1 MVIETKNLFVVT
13 GPTTSGRPII
23 NESQTGAISVSS
35 TFLTDKRT
43 LMNWIKRTPE
53 AIGML
58 NQIASDIVTKISFTS
73 LDNQS
78 MGRPAKNKKKDN
90 VARAEDFKKRNF
102 LKQTLKASVTDEL
115 ALGDGYIWKGE
126 LDSDKLQKALND
138 TLKECG
144 VSETIEYKSLDEDF
158 NNERTLEYVPAST
171 MDIEISESGTAIE
184 SFVQRTAFTF
194 GTQTFPTAKFN
205 SFQGSTMN
213 KTRRWKP
220 EQIIHKKFMELDGKV
235 HGFTPMQSVF
245 PIIKTLGL
253 IKDYHGHFFDGAIF
267 PDIIFNFEELDSNSV
282 EFAKMEQVIQEWYNN
297 RRRSHAVVAS
307 KFKIEK
313 LNEWNKDMEFRML
326 AVYYTG
332 VIAFAMGMPLEKIR
346 AILGGEMK
354 STTGGSDISN
364 TDYQRNI
371 FDKQDDWETLMNT
384 QFFNDAFSVDMK
396 FDRSAARDEIAEVQR
411 DAQKLNNL
419 EKFQQMDLIKK
430 DKFVNFVEQSFPTVP
445 STWWNLNPEPEMQL
459 EKMIPS
465 SKALPSGQASEA
477 LSAEKKKQ
485 QLPQQKNNPPTG
497 FAK

>member
-53 AIGML
+53 AIGIL
-58 NQIASDIVTKISFTS
+58 NQIASDIVTKITFIS
-73 LDNQS
+73 LDTQL
-78 MGRPAKNKKKDN
+78 MGRPAKNKKKDS
-90 VARAEDFKKRNF
+90 VAKAVDFAKQNF
-102 LKQTLKASVTDEL
+102 LKQTMKAAIIDEL
-115 ALGDGYIWKGE
+115 GLGDGYIWKGE
-126 LDSDKLQKALND
+126 LDADKLQNAVNE

-144 VSETIEYKSLDEDF
+144 ILDTQIEYKSLDEDF
-158 NNERTLEYVPAST
+158 NTERTLEYVPAST
-171 MDIEISESGTAIE
+171 MDIEINESGTSIKT
-184 SFVQRTAFTF
+184 FVQRTAFTF

-205 SFQGSTMN
+205 SFMGATMG

-235 HGFTPMQSVF
+235 HGFTPMQSAF
-245 PIIKTLGL
+245 PVMKSLGL

-326 AVYYTG
+326 SIYYTG
-332 VIAFAMGMPLEKIR
+332 IIAFSMGMPLEKIR

-364 TDYQRNI
+364 TDYQKNI
-371 FDKQDDWETLMNT
+371 FDRQDDWEILMNT

-430 DKFVNFVEQSFPTVP
+430 DKFVNFVEQSFPNMP
-445 STWWNLNPEPEMQL
+445 SEWWNLNPKPETQMDG
-459 EKMIPS
+459 MIPS
-465 SKALPSGQASEA
+465 SKALPSGQASQA

-485 QLPQQKNNPPTG
+485 QKPQQKNNPPQG
-497 FAK
+497 I